1 LHDCLDNSVT
11 GKHLA
16 RQPVIQTT
24 NPLKPVEL
32 DPAEESMSKY
42 GPSAREASSGKQVH
56 RE

>member
-1 LHDCLDNSVT
+1 
-11 GKHLA
+11 
-16 RQPVIQTT
+16 VIQTT